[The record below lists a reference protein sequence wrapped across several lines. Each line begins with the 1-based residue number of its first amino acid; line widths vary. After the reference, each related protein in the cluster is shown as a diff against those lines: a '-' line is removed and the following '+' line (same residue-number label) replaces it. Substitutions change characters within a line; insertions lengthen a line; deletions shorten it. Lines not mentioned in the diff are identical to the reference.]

1 MLVGMPDF
9 HLAGDTGDED
19 RYDAAIQKLKEKQ
32 QVVHELV
39 DSVVPDP
46 VDIAQ
51 SPAEPERTT
60 AAAEAAAQTPSG
72 DGRAV
77 ADGFANELAADEID
91 AGEGQPED
99 VARAVDAAVAEPP
112 GDGAPPDL
120 PIDAL
125 NEPEWQAFWNPFRSE
140 IAARGFVRRLE
151 SVTGLDYRVV
161 KVKHG
166 VYQVAFSYSNDTE
179 RNTKLSQIAAA
190 TGLDVSDS
198 LP

>member
-32 QVVHELV
+32 QAVHELV
-39 DSVVPDP
+39 ESVVPDP
-46 VDIAQ
+46 VNTAQ
-51 SPAEPERTT
+51 SPAEREQTT
-60 AAAEAAAQTPSG
+60 APAETAAQAPTG
-72 DGRAV
+72 DGQAV
-77 ADGFANELAADEID
+77 ADGFANEPAAHEIE

-99 VARAVDAAVAEPP
+99 VARAVDAALAEPP
-112 GDGAPPDL
+112 GGGAAFDL
-120 PIDAL
+120 PIDRSS
-125 NEPEWQAFWNPFRSE
+125 EPEWQAIWNPFRSE